1 MSDTIQVNRPCR
13 IDANRSSYHGMNG
26 IIRKALLDREGRPAS
41 AQIEIDGERI
51 WFAASAIILTEE
63 QTA

>member
-1 MSDTIQVNRPCR
+1 MSDTIQIDMPCR
-13 IDANRSSYHGMNG
+13 IDANRSGYHGMNG

-51 WFAASAIILTEE
+51 WFAASAIVLTEE

>member
-1 MSDTIQVNRPCR
+1 MSDTIQIDMPCR
-13 IDANRSSYHGMNG
+13 IDANRSSYHGRNG
-26 IIRKALLDREGRPAS
+26 VIKNALLDREGRPAS

-51 WFAASAIILTEE
+51 WFVASAIIPTEE